1 MRPRQG
7 LHPAG
12 CVGIGVDLTVC
23 FRATD
28 KIEGVANL
36 FWLVMK
42 GSHLQIGQGVRC
54 ITFCTIFTYHVYLK
68 KKLWFV

>member
-1 MRPRQG
+1 MRPWQG

-28 KIEGVANL
+28 EIEGVANL

-42 GSHLQIGQGVRC
+42 GSHLQIVRVSGAL
-54 ITFCTIFTYHVYLK
+54 HSAP
-68 KKLWFV
+68 FVPTMYV